1 MPLANCRLWN
11 VLTEF
16 KITFSYRV
24 LYFWVKLWQSL
35 FLWVIKWVTLK
46 KKKTEIPRVRLLEGT
61 LHRTKDKSV
70 SNYVPKEQS
79 VSALQDNGLAG
90 L

>member
-1 MPLANCRLWN
+1 MSN
-11 VLTEF
+11 V
-16 KITFSYRV
+16 K
-24 LYFWVKLWQSL
+24 
-35 FLWVIKWVTLK
+35 K

-79 VSALQDNGLAG
+79 MSALQDNGLAG

>member
-1 MPLANCRLWN
+1 MIN
-11 VLTEF
+11 V
-16 KITFSYRV
+16 K
-24 LYFWVKLWQSL
+24 
-35 FLWVIKWVTLK
+35 K

-79 VSALQDNGLAG
+79 MSALQDNGLAG